1 MTGFVYKW
9 HDISNDMYYIGS
21 HKGCVNDGYIGSGTR
36 FKRAYNKRPESFV
49 REVLYVGKH
58 FRELEEFILEEID
71 AKNNKR
77 YYNLKN
83 ASIGG
88 NTRQGM
94 KNSPEHLRKVSE
106 ANKGKTISKE
116 QRNKISNTLTGRKA
130 SIEARLKMS
139 NSRKGKDNPF
149 YGKKHSEETKSKI
162 RNAKQG
168 HYIGDELMQE
178 LWNANKKS
186 VYCEYLNKVFDSISQ
201 CAKALEISGSTVS
214 NMIAGRA
221 KNKYGIKLI
230 ANEAS

>member
-1 MTGFVYKW
+1 MSGFVYRW
-9 HDISNDMYYIGS
+9 TDTSNGMYYIGS
-21 HKGCVNDGYIGSGTR
+21 HKGTPGDGYVGSGTW
-36 FKRAYNKRPESFV
+36 FMRAYKLRPESFV
-49 REVLYVGKH
+49 REVLYVGEH

-106 ANKGKTISKE
+106 ANKGRTLSK
-116 QRNKISNTLTGRKA
+116 QQKDKISNTLTGRKA
-130 SIEARLKMS
+130 SIEAKLKMS
-139 NSRKGKDNPF
+139 KSRKGKGNPF
-149 YGKKHSEETKSKI
+149 YGKKHSEETKAKI

-168 HYIGDELMQE
+168 QYIGDKLMQE
-178 LWNANKKS
+178 LWNANRKS